1 MKNEGTRL
9 NNFVKLVMI
18 AVAISALGLSAC
30 AKRSESDLTAAGDE
44 TNGSNSA
51 NGGNIDSGSIDGSGR
66 GGKSGS
72 GSAAGLGTIYFDY
85 DSSKLSNE
93 TKQALKAAA
102 SSLKSKKS
110 MTINIEG
117 HADERGSNEYNL
129 ALGQRRAN
137 AVRDYLTA
145 LGLGKISLK
154 TISYGEERP
163 AVNGTDESAYA
174 KNRRVEFE
182 TR

>member
-1 MKNEGTRL
+1 MKNVTNRSKNL
-9 NNFVKLVMI
+9 AKILVVTL
-18 AVAISALGLSAC
+18 AVAALGLSAC
-30 AKRSESDLTAAGDE
+30 AKRSDSDLTAGGDE
-44 TNGSNSA
+44 TNGSGQGSA
-51 NGGNIDSGSIDGSGR
+51 NGGNIESGSINDSGR

-72 GSAAGLGTIYFDY
+72 VAGLSTIYFDY
-85 DSSKLSNE
+85 DSAKLSNE
-93 TKQALKAAA
+93 TKQTLKAAVG
-102 SSLKSKKS
+102 SLKSAKS
-110 MTINIEG
+110 MTVNIEG

-137 AVRDYLTA
+137 AVRDYLSA
-145 LGLGKISLK
+145 LGLGKVKLK